1 MESAFATVAPEA
13 GEGGGTPMSKLKT
26 VRLKKKQHSNTAK
39 SSFNAGASA
48 ANAVFSTMA
57 QTGEG

>member
-1 MESAFATVAPEA
+1 MAPEA